1 MNNSLEALWQYQQA
15 ELELEKLKREVKST
29 PSRQKL
35 NKLHT
40 YLTEQQNTISLI
52 QKNLDERGARM
63 PALNAQLEAL
73 IKEYELEQ
81 SDLEIMENDTE
92 STSAELSEARRS
104 IEKLQGKVAQLTKEL
119 GSILEWT
126 EKATENINA
135 TWSKAARAKREYDA
149 LRAVCATELENYRP
163 RLDAAESLLA
173 KRRESISDEMMKKY
187 KMIKRNHTMPVAKV
201 ENSQCGGCNMSL
213 PFVVVKRVASGT
225 QIVECENC
233 GRILI
238 SG

>member
-29 PSRQKL
+29 PSRQKF
-35 NKLHT
+35 NKLHN
-40 YLTEQQNTISLI
+40 YLTEQQNTIGLI
-52 QKNLDERGARM
+52 QKNLDERAERISE
-63 PALNAQLEAL
+63 LNAQLEAL
-73 IKEYELEQ
+73 MKDYELEQ
-81 SDLEIMENDTE
+81 SELEIMENDTE

-104 IEKLQGKVAQLTKEL
+104 IEKLQGRVSQLTREL
-119 GSILEWT
+119 SSILEWT
-126 EKATENINA
+126 EKTTESINT
-135 TWSKAARAKREYDA
+135 TWGKAARAKREYDA

-173 KRRESISDEMMKKY
+173 ERRKSISDEMMKKY
-187 KMIKRNHTMPVAKV
+187 KMIKKNHAMPVARV